1 MTIGF
6 GKSTDSFA
14 RRRIYPMY
22 AEETMLAAAHPL
34 IVEAGLQI
42 AHQGG
47 NAFDIAVAAG
57 LAAGVVMPD
66 MCGLGGELFAVY
78 SVRGNE
84 PAAIQSSGRS
94 PRGASYDLMKEL
106 GGTHMPYIGPHSIAV
121 PGVVEGVFTLLE
133 SYGTM
138 SFSQVAEPA
147 IDLARNG
154 YALQTGGARD
164 IATGAE
170 LLAKDEA
177 AAAIFLAHGSE
188 PEPGARM
195 VQSDLADTL
204 EQLGR
209 EGKDSFYRGDIAS
222 RIVSYLQ
229 YIGSRFT
236 LEDFDAFEA
245 DLSAPYSV
253 TYRGNTVYQTA
264 LPSQGIILLETLN
277 IVENADLSTP
287 QSADAIHT
295 MAEAKKLAYA
305 DRLGHLGDGRDNPV
319 ARLLEKDFAASRY
332 RVIDPAKATDRA
344 DTGVL
349 STGDTTY
356 LCAADRQGNMVSLI
370 MSNSA
375 GWGSGVVAGDTGVLL
390 NNRVGRGFSLDL
402 DHPNVYAPGKKTLNT
417 LNAYLIADEQG
428 RPVMVGGTPG
438 GDGQPQWNLQ
448 GIVGLIDA
456 GFDVQTAIE
465 QPRWTSWPGT
475 DPSMI
480 HNAFELRMESR
491 LAPDVMEDL
500 RDRGHRVVEQ
510 SAWGGGGAVQMI
522 ARDPDTGLIIGGS
535 DARAEGTVLGR

>member
-22 AEETMLAAAHPL
+22 AEQSLLAAAHPL

-78 SVRGNE
+78 SVRGND
-84 PAAIQSSGRS
+84 PAAIQASGRS

-106 GGTHMPYIGPHSIAV
+106 GGSHMPYNGAHSIAL
-121 PGVVEGVFTLLE
+121 PGVVDGIFTLLE
-133 SYGTM
+133 THGTM
-138 SFSQVAEPA
+138 SFAQVAEPA

-154 YALQTGGARD
+154 FPLQSGGARD
-164 IATGAE
+164 IANGAE
-170 LLAKDEA
+170 LLAKNDA
-177 AAAIFLAHGSE
+177 AAAIFLAHGAE
-188 PEPGARM
+188 PKPGDRL
-195 VQSDLADTL
+195 VQADLANTL

-209 EGKDSFYRGDIAS
+209 EGKASFYRGDIAR

-229 YIGSRFT
+229 SIGSKFA
-236 LEDFDAFEA
+236 LEDFEAFEA

-253 TYRGNTVYQTA
+253 GYRGHTVYQTA
-264 LPSQGIILLETLN
+264 LPSQGVILLEALN
-277 IVENADLSTP
+277 IVEHADLADP

-305 DRLGHLGDGRDNPV
+305 DRLAYLSEGRHDFV
-319 ARLLEKDFAASRY
+319 GKVLDKKFAASRFST
-332 RVIDPAKATDRA
+332 IDPAKATETVDA
-344 DTGVL
+344 GAL
-349 STGDTTY
+349 SDGDTTY
-356 LCAADRQGNMVSLI
+356 LCAADREGNMVSLI

-390 NNRVGRGFSLDL
+390 NNRVGRGFSLEPG
-402 DHPNVYAPGKKTLNT
+402 HTNVYAPGKKTMNT
-417 LNAYLIADEQG
+417 LNAYLVADEQG
-428 RPVMVGGTPG
+428 RPVLVGGTPG

-448 GIVGLIDA
+448 GIVGMIDA

-491 LAPDVMEDL
+491 LGADVAEDL
-500 RDRGHRVVEQ
+500 RGRGHRVVEQ
-510 SAWGGGGAVQMI
+510 PAWGGGGAVQII
-522 ARDPDTGLIIGGS
+522 ARDPDSGLMIGGS